1 MKSMWA
7 DDEIITERHRN
18 EMNDH
23 VGHSKQVL
31 KTHYENARNK
41 LTKAKIVSHH
51 VDRALHNAAGASN
64 SILLPAIDA
73 AEPSGSFVAPESLPL
88 LLPLPEFESEED
100 DSQVV
105 GDNSLSEKQNVLR
118 FLNNRKERPGR
129 QKYTLTQEIREWLA
143 ELYVDYMNRKIKS
156 LSRAVED
163 SPYDLARDQVRSIFK
178 QITLWE
184 NNQ

>member
-7 DDEIITERHRN
+7 DDENITERHRN

-41 LTKAKIVSHH
+41 LIKAKIVSH

-64 SILLPAIDA
+64 SILPPAIDA
-73 AEPSGSFVAPESLPL
+73 AEPSRSFVAPESLLL
-88 LLPLPEFESEED
+88 LLPLPELESEED

-105 GDNSLSEKQNVLR
+105 RDNSLSEKQNVLR

-156 LSRAVED
+156 L
-163 SPYDLARDQVRSIFK
+163 
-178 QITLWE
+178 
-184 NNQ
+184 